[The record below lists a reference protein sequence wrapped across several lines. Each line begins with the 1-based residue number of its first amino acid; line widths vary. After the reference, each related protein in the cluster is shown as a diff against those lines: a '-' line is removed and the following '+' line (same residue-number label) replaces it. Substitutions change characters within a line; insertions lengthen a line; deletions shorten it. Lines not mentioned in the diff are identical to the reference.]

1 MPQAVLP
8 VLAALGPSGTAFV
21 VNTAI
26 SLTLNIVAAK
36 LLQPSGPKP
45 RDMQTTVASGSAD
58 RAVHL
63 GRVRTSG
70 VLMYADWAMVGT
82 DRRAFVLLAVAT
94 GGIDAVEQW
103 YLDGKPV
110 EVNASGWVQTDPW
123 KGRVRLRMRT
133 GRGAQFAGGDY
144 ADLRAAFPMR
154 WTPAHRLD
162 GVATFLGEF
171 SAVKPENVVEVYQG
185 GRPPVI
191 SAVVRGAVCAS
202 ITDEPVDFTTNPVR
216 QAYHYLASDGVG
228 SIPRADF
235 DIPVWNSARAACN
248 AAEPTAGGTR
258 PRFASGGSYLLSEPR
273 KDVAQ
278 RIMDA
283 CGGALYLTP
292 EGRVGVRV
300 GTYQA
305 PTITIERQH
314 IVSVNDL
321 GMGRSELDRITTL
334 VPEYVE
340 PSLDYTE
347 TTADHW
353 EDAQAIARFGEPKPR
368 ELSLPFV
375 QHHGQ
380 ARALAK
386 QRASRENPRLTASL
400 SLRFWG
406 LRLVGQ
412 ERVFL
417 HWPERLL
424 NMVPMRII
432 SLSLDLDADDGVV
445 KVELESDDPA
455 AYAWTAPEEGAKPA
469 APPRS
474 DVHALPEIVAP
485 VIAGVTVSQ
494 AVISGTVAPATGYI
508 VQVQYR
514 QSGGPWAALEV
525 NQATGFFRTPPLSDG
540 QTYEVRARWVLSGLA
555 ATAAETDDLTRWGP
569 WTTVSGIVAVANGT
583 PPAQPVL
590 ISASRASNTI
600 TIVFEPDLGANYAQT
615 GIWRGPTFATAT
627 FVKWVRDQSSTV
639 TTTVQNAPAPDVYW
653 LRSGNG
659 SGITSAPLNIGT
671 L

>member
-1 MPQAVLP
+1 MPQVIP
-8 VLAALGPSGTAFV
+8 VVLAFAQTTVGAFL

-26 SLTLNIVAAK
+26 SLTLNAVVAR
-36 LLQPSGPKP
+36 LNRPSGPKP
-45 RDMQTTVASGSAD
+45 QDMQTTVTSGSAD
-58 RAVHL
+58 RQQHF

-70 VLMYADWAMVGT
+70 ALMYADWANVGG

-110 EVNASGWVQTDPW
+110 TVNADGWVQTAPW
-123 KGRVRLRMRT
+123 QGRVRLRMRT
-133 GRGAQFAGGDY
+133 GRGSQFSGGDY
-144 ADLRAAFPMR
+144 ADLRSAFPMR
-154 WTPAHRLD
+154 WTTAHRLD
-162 GVATFLGEF
+162 GVATFLGQF
-171 SAVKPENVVEVYQG
+171 SAVKPENVADVYPG

-191 SAVVRGAVCAS
+191 SAIVRGAICAP
-202 ITDEPVDFTTNPVR
+202 ITNEPADFSTNPVR
-216 QAYHYLASDGVG
+216 QAYHYLAADGAG
-228 SIPRADF
+228 TIPRADF
-235 DIPVWNSARAACN
+235 DTAIWNAARAECN
-248 AAEPTAGGTR
+248 ATVPTAGGTR
-258 PRFASGGSYLLSEPR
+258 PRFAAGGSYFLAEPR
-273 KDVAQ
+273 KDVAA
-278 RIMDA
+278 RIMESCA
-283 CGGALYLTP
+283 GSLYLTP
-292 EGRVGVRV
+292 EGKIGVRV

-314 IVSVNDL
+314 IVSMNY
-321 GMGRSELDRITTL
+321 GMGRSQLDRVTTL
-334 VPEYVE
+334 VPQYVE

-347 TTADHW
+347 TTADPW
-353 EDAQAIARFGEPKPR
+353 EDARAIARFGETKPR
-368 ELSLPFV
+368 ELGLPFV

-386 QRASRENPRLTASL
+386 IAAARENPQITATL

-406 LRLVGQ
+406 LRLIGQ

-417 HWPERLL
+417 HRPDRGL
-424 NMVPMRII
+424 NNVPMRIV
-432 SLSLDLDADDGVV
+432 SLSLDLGASDGVV

-455 AYAWTAPEEGAKPA
+455 AYAWTAPEEGQKPA

-474 DVHALPEIVAP
+474 DVHTLPEIVAP
-485 VIAGVTVSQ
+485 VIAGVAVSQ

-508 VQVQYR
+508 VQVQFR
-514 QSGGPWAALEV
+514 PTGGPWAALEV

-540 QTYEVRARWVLSGLA
+540 QTYEVRGRWVLSGLA
-555 ATAAETDDLTRWGP
+555 ATAVETSDLTRWGP
-569 WTTVSGIVAVANGT
+569 WTTLTGIVAVANGT
-583 PPAQPVL
+583 PPAEPVL
-590 ISASRASNTI
+590 ISASRSGNTI

-615 GIWRGPTFATAT
+615 GIWRGPTFAGAT

-639 TTTVQNAPAPDVYW
+639 TTTIQNAPAPETYW

-659 SGITSAPLNIGT
+659 SGITSAPVNIGT